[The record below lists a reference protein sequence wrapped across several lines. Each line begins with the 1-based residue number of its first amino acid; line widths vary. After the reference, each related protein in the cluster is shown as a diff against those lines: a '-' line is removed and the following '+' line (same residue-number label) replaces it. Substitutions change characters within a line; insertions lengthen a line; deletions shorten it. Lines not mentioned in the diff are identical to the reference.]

1 MRQVKGGT
9 MDIRKI
15 LLPYNFTDLDKKAL
29 EFVIRTFGLVQ
40 AVEVTLFNVY
50 YAAPTISTQDSPIM
64 KKVQEN
70 IAYLNR
76 MVAEQ
81 EAALD
86 QTRETLLSRGFTESH
101 VRTIFEPRTQ
111 DIADHIIEKAISENA
126 DVVVINRK
134 PGKISRFFTG
144 SVFSKVITGLK
155 DTTVCIVT

>member
-1 MRQVKGGT
+1 

-15 LLPYNFTDLDKKAL
+15 LFPYNFTNLDKKAL
-29 EFVIRTFGLVQ
+29 EFVVKTFGLVQ
-40 AVEVTLFNVY
+40 AVEVTLFNVFY
-50 YAAPTISTQDSPIM
+50 PAPTISTQDNPIM
-64 KKVQEN
+64 KKMQEN

-86 QTRETLLSRGFTESH
+86 QARETLLSRGFAEGH
-101 VRTIFEPRTQ
+101 VRTVFEPRTQ
-111 DIADHIIEKAISENA
+111 DVADHIIEKAIAEKA